1 MAPAR
6 PGALPHLKRRAEFL
20 RVAGAGRKWV
30 APGLILQVLRREPAS
45 VTPSADAARPSRT
58 TGEEIGAVVR
68 VGFTASRKVGISVA
82 RNRARRRLRAAV
94 AEIMPGHAAP
104 GHDYVLVA
112 RAATLKRPYSALVED
127 LKTGLR
133 RLGVF
138 REGEPGGGAAR
149 IECPN

>member
-1 MAPAR
+1 MSPAR

-30 APGLILQVLRREPAS
+30 APGLILQVLRREPAPVSPS
-45 VTPSADAARPSRT
+45 VDAARSSRT
-58 TGEEIGAVVR
+58 AGEEIGGFVR
-68 VGFTASRKVGISVA
+68 VGFTASRKVGIAVA

-112 RAATLKRPYSALVED
+112 RAATLTRPYSALVED

-138 REGEPGGGAAR
+138 REAEAVGGAAG
-149 IECPN
+149 IE

>member
-20 RVAGAGRKWV
+20 RVAGGGRKWV
-30 APGLILQVLRREPAS
+30 APGLILQVLRREPAPVNPS
-45 VTPSADAARPSRT
+45 VDAARPSRT
-58 TGEEIGAVVR
+58 AGEEIGGFVR
-68 VGFTASRKVGISVA
+68 VGFTASRKVGIAVA

-112 RAATLKRPYSALVED
+112 RAATLTRPYSALVED

-138 REGEPGGGAAR
+138 REAEAGGGAAR
-149 IECPN
+149 IE